1 MEILDQIKQ
10 MYPDQKYVYRT
21 ADQEYHLT
29 LEGAKAQAMH
39 LESSSIDRIT
49 CKTRKTISV
58 QS

>member
-1 MEILDQIKQ
+1 